1 MKATR
6 VTRALVVLGLVAG
19 PLCADTL
26 VLRNGRRVEG
36 ELVGFRSGRI
46 EFEDSRG
53 RVERYDREEVA
64 RIEFEQDRWSGG
76 GDQGGGRPSGLRERS
91 FSVAAAETWTDTGIE
106 VRRGQ
111 RLWFDASGRV
121 TWGRDRRDGPGGEGG
136 NHYNANR
143 PIPSRPGGA
152 LIGRIGR
159 DPFFIGSDQGP
170 IEVRGSGRL
179 YLGVNDD
186 FLQDNS
192 GSFRVVVYY

>member
-6 VTRALVVLGLVAG
+6 ATRALLVLGFVAG

-36 ELVGFRSGRI
+36 EFVGYRSGRI

-64 RIEFEQDRWSGG
+64 RIEFERSGWAGSGSGG
-76 GDQGGGRPSGLRERS
+76 DRPSGLRERS
-91 FSVAAAETWTDTGIE
+91 FSVAAAEAWTDTGIE

-121 TWGRDRRDGPGGEGG
+121 TWGRDRRDGPDGEGG
-136 NHYNANR
+136 NHYNAGR

-152 LIGRIGR
+152 LIGRIGN
-159 DPFFIGSDQGP
+159 DPFFIGSDKGP

-179 YLGVNDD
+179 HLGVNDD

-192 GSFRVVVYY
+192 GSFRVTVYY